1 MWKIF
6 RRIRS
11 LVVGFKASAALGR
24 ASRYR
29 EQGRIGEALT
39 EARRGL
45 ALLSAPHIAR
55 LNPPEGAALLTL
67 TMLVEQ
73 VAFEAGELGA
83 SPDDLRDSLA
93 FLGLMA
99 ENPTPNV
106 AEQLAW
112 VPYLESRLAEHN

>member
-1 MWKIF
+1 MF
-6 RRIRS
+6 RRVRS
-11 LVVGFKASAALGR
+11 LFVGFKASAALGR
-24 ASRYR
+24 ASRHR
-29 EQGRIGEALT
+29 EQGRNAEALA

-55 LNPPEGAALLTL
+55 LSPPEGAALLTLTL

-73 VAFEAGELGA
+73 VAFEVGEPGA
-83 SPDDLRDSLA
+83 SPDDLRDSLV

-106 AEQLAW
+106 SEQLAW
-112 VPYLESRLAEHN
+112 VPYLESRLAQHN

>member
-1 MWKIF
+1 MWQMF
-6 RRIRS
+6 RSVRS
-11 LVVGFKASAALGR
+11 LFVGFKASAAVGR
-24 ASRYR
+24 ASRHR
-29 EQGRIGEALT
+29 EQGRNAEALT

-73 VAFEAGELGA
+73 VAFEVGETGA
-83 SPDDLRDSLA
+83 STDDLRDSLA

-112 VPYLESRLAEHN
+112 VPYLESRLAQHN